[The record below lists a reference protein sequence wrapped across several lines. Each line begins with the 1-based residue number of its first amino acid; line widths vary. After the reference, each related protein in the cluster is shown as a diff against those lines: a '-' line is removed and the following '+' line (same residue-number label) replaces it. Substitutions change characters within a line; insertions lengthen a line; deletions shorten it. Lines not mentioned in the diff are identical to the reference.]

1 MAAKH
6 GHKTVSIIRW
16 TARILALFFTISFF
30 FWNTIFVVGSV
41 VTDLHGAIT
50 ADLILPVAL
59 GILVL
64 AADAVSWWRERL
76 GGILFILISAA
87 YVVILLINGW
97 SGVHIISMT
106 SVIKGVFIDWAIL
119 GLPLLIAGILFLIAA
134 RQSRKDSLSL
144 APESD
149 VMSSN

>member
-6 GHKTVSIIRW
+6 GHKTASIIRW
-16 TARILALFFTISFF
+16 TARVLALFFTISFF

-64 AADAVSWWRERL
+64 AADVMSWWRERL
-76 GGILFILISAA
+76 GGILFIVVSAA
-87 YVVILLINGW
+87 YAVILLITRW
-97 SGVHIISMT
+97 SGVRIISMS
-106 SVIKGVFIDWAIL
+106 SVIQGVFIDWAIL
-119 GLPLLIAGILFLIAA
+119 GLPLLIAGILFLIAV

-144 APESD
+144 TPESD
-149 VMSSN
+149 VMGSN

>member
-76 GGILFILISAA
+76 GGILFIVVSAA
-87 YVVILLINGW
+87 YAVILLITRW
-97 SGVHIISMT
+97 PGVRIISMS
-106 SVIKGVFIDWAIL
+106 SVIQGVFIDWAIL

-134 RQSRKDSLSL
+134 QKSRKDSLSR

-149 VMSSN
+149 VMGSN

>member
-64 AADAVSWWRERL
+64 AADVVSWWRERL
-76 GGILFILISAA
+76 GGILFIVVSAA
-87 YVVILLINGW
+87 YAVILLITRW
-97 SGVHIISMT
+97 TGVRIISMS
-106 SVIKGVFIDWAIL
+106 SVIQGVFIDWAIL
-119 GLPLLIAGILFLIAA
+119 GLPLLIAGILFLIAV

-149 VMSSN
+149 VMGSN

>member
-6 GHKTVSIIRW
+6 GHKTASIIRW
-16 TARILALFFTISFF
+16 TARVLALFFTISFF

-64 AADAVSWWRERL
+64 AADVMSWWRERL
-76 GGILFILISAA
+76 GGILFIVVSAA
-87 YVVILLINGW
+87 YAAILLITCW
-97 SGVHIISMT
+97 PGVRIISMS
-106 SVIKGVFIDWAIL
+106 SVIKGVFIDWSIL
-119 GLPLLIAGILFLIAA
+119 GLPLLISGILFLIAA
-134 RQSRKDSLSL
+134 QKSRKDSLSR

-149 VMSSN
+149 VMGSN

>member
-76 GGILFILISAA
+76 GGILFIVVSAA
-87 YVVILLINGW
+87 YAVILLITRW
-97 SGVHIISMT
+97 PGVRIISMS

-134 RQSRKDSLSL
+134 QKSRKDSLSL
-144 APESD
+144 ATESD
-149 VMSSN
+149 VMGSN

>member
-6 GHKTVSIIRW
+6 DHKTASIIRW
-16 TARILALFFTISFF
+16 TARVLALFFTISFF
-30 FWNTIFVVGSV
+30 FWNTIFTVGSV

-50 ADLILPVAL
+50 AYVILPIVL

-64 AADAVSWWRERL
+64 AADVVSWWRERL
-76 GGILFILISAA
+76 GGILFILTSAA

-106 SVIKGVFIDWAIL
+106 NVIKGVFIDWAIL
-119 GLPLLIAGILFLIAA
+119 GLPLLIAGILFLIAV

>member
-6 GHKTVSIIRW
+6 GHKTASIIRW
-16 TARILALFFTISFF
+16 TARVLALFFTISFF

-64 AADAVSWWRERL
+64 AADVMSWWRERL
-76 GGILFILISAA
+76 GGILFIVVSAA
-87 YVVILLINGW
+87 YAVILLITRW
-97 SGVHIISMT
+97 TGVRIISMS
-106 SVIKGVFIDWAIL
+106 SVIQGVFIDWAIL
-119 GLPLLIAGILFLIAA
+119 GLPLLIAGILFLIAV

-144 APESD
+144 TPESD
-149 VMSSN
+149 VMGSN

>member
-6 GHKTVSIIRW
+6 GHKTASLIRW
-16 TARILALFFTISFF
+16 TARVLALFFTISFF
-30 FWNTIFVVGSV
+30 FWNTIFAVGSV

-50 ADLILPVAL
+50 AYVILPIVL

-64 AADAVSWWRERL
+64 AADVVSWWQERL

-87 YVVILLINGW
+87 YAVILLITRW
-97 SGVHIISMT
+97 SGVRIISM
-106 SVIKGVFIDWAIL
+106 SAVIKGVFIDWAIL
-119 GLPLLIAGILFLIAA
+119 GLPLLISGILFLIAA
-134 RQSRKDSLSL
+134 QKSRKDSLRL

-149 VMSSN
+149 VMDDN